1 MLTRAIGSPRRDRR
15 TVGSRLGGRTCL
27 APSTPTP
34 FNLLF
39 RQQAALSLPRHRVAR
54 TGSTGMLT
62 RSAIGVA
69 ARLSL
74 RSRLTLIRLALIR
87 KPWSFGEGVSRPLCR
102 YLYLHLL
109 FRTLQQGSRPAFDAD
124 RNAPLP
130 IHKRIPELRQDAYTR
145 LLSTPGPST
154 SELLR
159 TL

>member
-1 MLTRAIGSPRRDRR
+1 
-15 TVGSRLGGRTCL
+15 
-27 APSTPTP
+27 
-34 FNLLF
+34 
-39 RQQAALSLPRHRVAR
+39 
-54 TGSTGMLT
+54 MLT